1 MSAIDKRSD
10 QLTFS
15 DMDEEEI
22 VETKEY
28 QLVSQYF
35 PDLENGEKIYVTL
48 HLLGSRLQTIPVNV
62 MKEQDET
69 YEISKNLVH
78 EFERLTCIFFD
89 QEEELV
95 DAINAHL
102 KHPCIAI
109 DTVFSWEIRC

>member
-1 MSAIDKRSD
+1 MRRDCRTRNIS
-10 QLTFS
+10 LF
-15 DMDEEEI
+15 
-22 VETKEY
+22 
-28 QLVSQYF
+28 LQYF

-102 KHPCIAI
+102 KTSLYRYRYGILAGKSDAEQHQ
-109 DTVFSWEIRC
+109 DGV